1 MADPKTILA
10 YGDSNTWGCVPMN
23 GPDDGRRFPIEVR
36 WPTVAA
42 ARLGPGFAIA
52 AEGLNGRTTCLDD
65 PIEGR
70 HKNGETFFPVAL
82 ETHAPLAG
90 VVIVLGTNDLK
101 ARFGLPASD
110 IAAGAGR
117 LVAIAKAYGVPKI
130 LLVAPAPLT
139 TLGWLAEMFAGGE
152 ETSRGFA
159 AAYAAVAAR
168 HGVDFLDAGAVVASS
183 PVDGIHLDA
192 EAQVALGRAIGDK
205 LAAMVAA

>member
-10 YGDSNTWGCVPMN
+10 YGDSNTWGCVPMT
-23 GPDDGRRFPIEVR
+23 GPDDGRRFPLDAR

-42 ARLGPGFAIA
+42 ARLGAGYAIA

-65 PIEGR
+65 PVEGR
-70 HKNGETFFPVAL
+70 HKNGEAFFPVAL

-101 ARFGLPASD
+101 ARFGLPAGD

-117 LVAIAKAYGVPKI
+117 LVATARAYGVPRI
-130 LLVAPAPLT
+130 LLVAPAPLAP
-139 TLGWLAEMFAGGE
+139 LGWLAEMFAGGVE
-152 ETSRGFA
+152 KSRGFS

-168 HGVDFLDAGAVVASS
+168 QGVDFLDAGAVVASS
-183 PVDGIHLDA
+183 AVDGIHLDA
-192 EAQVALGRAIGDK
+192 DAQVALGEAIGDK
-205 LAAMVAA
+205 LAAMVGA